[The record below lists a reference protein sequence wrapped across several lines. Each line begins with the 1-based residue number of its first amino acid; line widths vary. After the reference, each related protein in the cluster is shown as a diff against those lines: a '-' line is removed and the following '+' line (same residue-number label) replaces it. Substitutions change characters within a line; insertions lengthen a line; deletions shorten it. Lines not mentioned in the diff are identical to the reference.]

1 MLQGQRERYN
11 FQDAKLVD
19 ACVQNADGYCYEPSR
34 VLWCEE
40 GKLRL
45 GSILV
50 LSISIF
56 YVIRFCSF
64 LVVQIALDNNGNSV
78 GLYVQVSSF

>member
-1 MLQGQRERYN
+1 MDGS
-11 FQDAKLVD
+11 
-19 ACVQNADGYCYEPSR
+19 VQNADDYCYEPSR

-64 LVVQIALDNNGNSV
+64 RVV
-78 GLYVQVSSF
+78 